1 MPAGRRRQ
9 ETGTTADRTT
19 RSAGS
24 LGIWGTGVQQNSRE
38 PEPVPHGDAYVS
50 VGLVED

>member
-1 MPAGRRRQ
+1 MDPDGK
-9 ETGTTADRTT
+9 ETSTTIDRTT

-24 LGIWGTGVQQNSRE
+24 LRIWGTGVRQNSRE
-38 PEPVPHGDAYVS
+38 PEPVPDGDAYVA